1 MQGANKTMKP
11 IKAGREEEMELG
23 GQGQGLFLALLS
35 LVCPGVIGGL
45 GEHLEVTQRHQR
57 LEGGTCFPKG
67 GPHSSPELPYGR
79 ATD

>member
-11 IKAGREEEMELG
+11 IKAGREEETELG
-23 GQGQGLFLALLS
+23 GEGQGLFLALLS
-35 LVCPGVIGGL
+35 LVCPRVTRSL

-57 LEGGTCFPKG
+57 LDGGTGFLKG
-67 GPHSSPELPYGR
+67 GPHSSPELPYGT